1 MKPDTDV
8 VIIGAGPAG
17 LTAAKTL
24 SESDIG
30 FRLLSRETS
39 PGETKVCGG
48 FVTAR
53 ALTRY
58 GIRSIPGSY
67 PVKAVRLKFPN
78 SDIKTVDFESPVGV
92 NVSRAAL
99 GKALLGLADMHQ
111 GNILLGAEAR
121 SVAISHDRCSVSY
134 TDAKGDGRIS
144 SDIVIDASG
153 VNAVT
158 TKSGIFRPRI
168 ANDKMGYAVQYQM
181 RRPPSMHR
189 FPEMNSFLYGS
200 FFSPGGYAWIF
211 PRGNETV
218 VGSGGLVTRV
228 RQSEIRP
235 VQYLNKVLNKEPMK
249 SEHDGVEVTKTESA
263 LMPLAGIVK
272 PSFTNRLMLAGDAA
286 GHCSPISGEGIYYS
300 MVGGETAGR
309 AAAKAVKLNDFS
321 ANVLREHE
329 RDWVSLIGSDLKW
342 WLWLQKRLLRT
353 GSTGFGSKLFDSE
366 KACRTTAEMLAGI
379 RPVKD
384 AILSVLPRY
393 VVSKL
398 Q

>member
-24 SESDIG
+24 SEADIE
-30 FRLLSRETS
+30 FRLLSREAT

-53 ALTRY
+53 ALSRY
-58 GIRSIPGSY
+58 GIKSIQGSY
-67 PVKAVRLKFPN
+67 PVKTVRLKLPN
-78 SDIKTVDFESPVGV
+78 SDIKIIDFESPVGV
-92 NVSRAAL
+92 NVSRVAL
-99 GKALLGLADMHQ
+99 GKTLLDLAAVDR
-111 GNILLGAEAR
+111 GNLLLGAEAR
-121 SVAISHDRCSVSY
+121 SVAISRDECSVSY
-134 TDAKGDGRIS
+134 SDAKGDGRIS

-158 TKSGIFRPRI
+158 TRSGVLRHRI
-168 ANDKMGYAVQYQM
+168 PNDKMGYAVQYQM
-181 RRPPSMHR
+181 RRPSSMPA
-189 FPEMNSFLYGS
+189 FPGMNTFLYGS

-235 VQYLNKVLNKEPMK
+235 FQYLDRVLNGEPMK
-249 SEHDGVEVTKTESA
+249 SEHEGAEVTKIESA

-309 AAAKAVKLNDFS
+309 AATKAVKLNDFS
-321 ANVLREHE
+321 PDVLREHE
-329 RDWVSLIGSDLKW
+329 RDWLSLMGSDLKW
-342 WLWLQKRLLRT
+342 GLWLQKRLLRT

-366 KACRTTAEMLAGI
+366 KACRTIAEMLAGI

-384 AILSVLPRY
+384 AILTVLPRY
-393 VVSKL
+393 VMSRL
-398 Q
+398 

>member
-24 SESDIG
+24 SESDTR

-53 ALTRY
+53 ALARY
-58 GIRSIPGSY
+58 GIRSIPGSF
-67 PVKAVRLKFPN
+67 PVKAFRLKFPN
-78 SDIKTVDFESPVGV
+78 SDIRTVEFESPVGV

-99 GKALLGLADMHQ
+99 GKTLVDLSGAHQ
-111 GNILLGAEAR
+111 GSVLLGAEAR
-121 SVAISHDRCSVSY
+121 SVAISRDGCMVSFS
-134 TDAKGDGRIS
+134 DANGDARIS
-144 SDIVIDASG
+144 SAVVIDASG
-153 VNAVT
+153 VNAFT
-158 TKSGIFRPRI
+158 TRSGILRPRI
-168 ANDKMGYAVQYQM
+168 ANDQMGYAVQYQM
-181 RRPPSMHR
+181 RRPPSMPR
-189 FPEMNSFLYGS
+189 FPRMNSFLYGS

-235 VQYLNKVLNKEPMK
+235 VQYLDRVLNEEPMK
-249 SEHDGVEVTKTESA
+249 SEHNGVEVTKTESA

-321 ANVLREHE
+321 PDVLREHE
-329 RDWVSLIGSDLKW
+329 RDWLSLMGSDLKW
-342 WLWLQKRLLRT
+342 GLWLQKRLLRT

-366 KACRTTAEMLAGI
+366 KACRTIAEMLAGI

-384 AILSVLPRY
+384 AILTVLPRY
-393 VVSKL
+393 VMSRL
-398 Q
+398 